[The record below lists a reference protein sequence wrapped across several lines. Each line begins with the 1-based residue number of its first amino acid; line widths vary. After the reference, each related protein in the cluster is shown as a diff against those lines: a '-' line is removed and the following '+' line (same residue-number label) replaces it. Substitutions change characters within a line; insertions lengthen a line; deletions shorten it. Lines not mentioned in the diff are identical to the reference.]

1 MRSAPRAVKP
11 EFRRDLRLHRG
22 RAQNMDAPRRRTR
35 VNPTAHATVAA
46 PFPRVGPPRADQVP
60 AALHAPRPPRSSFA
74 GSTRSRRSAYRSQR
88 RKGPASQSRKT
99 VTDTFAG
106 AGTSRGRNR
115 HARAHG
121 RVGRSAATSR
131 HRHRTRPS
139 RCLFTPGNRRR
150 AGRSGSAAPE
160 VFPTSTSSR
169 PPAPRPQAAST
180 GRRSASRA
188 RRSAFVFH
196 PSRSRNASRQSTS
209 PTITSGPARPS
220 RPRRPRAG
228 HPRAAARARR
238 ADRARPPAA
247 PPCAPPPP
255 TPRGPPSIAP
265 PASAPPTTTPA
276 SARPVSRHVSA
287 HTDAPP
293 PAPRSGVTPA
303 SRVGRPRRFHHRHR
317 RRPPAYKNRNPATRA
332 SAGSGEKKGPPASA
346 GADESTGW
354 LTSRRRSSR
363 SWPWRGKRR
372 SCGRRPT

>member
-169 PPAPRPQAAST
+169 PPRPAPTGRKHRAQIRVARPPVRIRLPPEPQPQRLPPKHVAHDHVRTRPSFTPATTTCGAST
-180 GRRSASRA
+180 RSSSRP
-188 RRSAFVFH
+188 
-196 PSRSRNASRQSTS
+196 PSRSSAPAGRSTV
-209 PTITSGPARPS
+209 
-220 RPRRPRAG
+220 
-228 HPRAAARARR
+228 RAAAAHAPRATVHCSARVGS
-238 ADRARPPAA
+238 AHHHPGQRPPGL
-247 PPCAPPPP
+247 
-255 TPRGPPSIAP
+255 TPRL
-265 PASAPPTTTPA
+265 
-276 SARPVSRHVSA
+276 RPY
-287 HTDAPP
+287 
-293 PAPRSGVTPA
+293 
-303 SRVGRPRRFHHRHR
+303 
-317 RRPPAYKNRNPATRA
+317 RRPPAGAAVRGHARKPCRPPPPV
-332 SAGSGEKKGPPASA
+332 SPPPPPPPA
-346 GADESTGW
+346 
-354 LTSRRRSSR
+354 RV
-363 SWPWRGKRR
+363 
-372 SCGRRPT
+372 